1 MKATLKAPEGRKG
14 CMRYVIMVVA
24 IGLLVVGFVAYAAQA
39 AQTKPAYDSRLLFG
53 PARESVSKLDES
65 IQKSRLDKERAAYI
79 AQVQQLQQQM
89 EQERIIREAVQRFG
103 QWGPDLVVAAGKY
116 GQDPSALYRVMS
128 CESKGDPNAD
138 NGVNKGL
145 FQFDPGTWA
154 NTPWGSQSIYDGHAQ
169 VEAAAWMWSQGR
181 KGEWGCS

>member
-1 MKATLKAPEGRKG
+1 
-14 CMRYVIMVVA
+14 MRYVIMVVA
-24 IGLLVVGFVAYAAQA
+24 IGLLVAGFVTYAAQA
-39 AQTKPAYDSRLLFG
+39 AQTKPEYDSRLLFG
-53 PARESVSKLDES
+53 PARESVSRLDES
-65 IQKSRLDKERAAYI
+65 IQMSRLDKEKAVYV
-79 AQVQQLQQQM
+79 AQVQQLQQQR
-89 EQERIIREAVQRFG
+89 EQESKNREAMASYG
-103 QWGPDLVVAAGKY
+103 QWGPDLVVAAAKY

-128 CESKGDPNAD
+128 CESKGDPYAD